1 MATILVIDDDA
12 QARDLFTQVLGVE
25 HEVTTASDWVTAN
38 AALRPG
44 VDLVLIDVN
53 MPTLSGDTVTKIL
66 LQTKPNLQIVL
77 TSAMDESELRRL
89 ARSVGAAGAIPKT
102 FDQLLR
108 VRVRRYLP

>member
-12 QARDLFTQVLGVE
+12 EARDLFTEVLSSE
-25 HEVTTASDWVTAN
+25 HEVLTAQDWVTAN
-38 AALRPG
+38 AAFQPG

-66 LQTKPNLQIVL
+66 LKTNPNLKILL

-89 ARSVGAAGAIPKT
+89 ARDVGAAGAIPKS
-102 FDQLLR
+102 FDRLLLAR
-108 VRVRRYLP
+108 LRRYLR